1 MLILVYTGFLAGEIK
16 IHVKKTELSLT
27 FVLEY
32 SEVVLLRAGP
42 SFQYFVTDFQKIRE
56 IARYIHIYGCYSR
69 NDYPHQKNISRR
81 KYDDEL
87 RRFRDFVGDHNLDEH
102 QVGREKVVST
112 LTRPGYSL
120 ENYLAELYY
129 ARSLTAT
136 EISLYV
142 LIPLLIQQAGAL
154 SVTELMTRL
163 DLLGVSLESLSR
175 ATVSRQADAL
185 VKEGLLVRGGTE
197 NQFVY
202 SVPVSILDALSTEE
216 LEQLYVAVSFFCH
229 IIFPSIPG
237 EFLKNTMERY
247 FESRQLSPY
256 RLPLSMTFPYF
267 HHVLDDQLVWTL
279 LEAMDRSRAVTFRYG
294 RDQCASQNVTLE
306 PVRVMLDLT
315 YSRWYLVGKQAG
327 DRYLRTYRLDR
338 ITGLKVAEETFDMQ
352 ILEEQYFQEYE
363 TSWLS
368 VGRREK
374 PPVTVE
380 LLFRQRGESEHPFV
394 LRRVQ
399 RQARGG
405 VVTELT
411 DKEFLYTVTVNDPV
425 ELLPWIRSFNHHV
438 EVLPSQEHDLRER
451 WASERRRMLANYGVI
466 CEE

>member
-1 MLILVYTGFLAGEIK
+1 M
-16 IHVKKTELSLT
+16 
-27 FVLEY
+27 
-32 SEVVLLRAGP
+32 
-42 SFQYFVTDFQKIRE
+42 
-56 IARYIHIYGCYSR
+56 
-69 NDYPHQKNISRR
+69 
-81 KYDDEL
+81 
-87 RRFRDFVGDHNLDEH
+87 DEH
-102 QVGREKVVST
+102 RV
-112 LTRPGYSL
+112 
-120 ENYLAELYY
+120 
-129 ARSLTAT
+129 
-136 EISLYV
+136 
-142 LIPLLIQQAGAL
+142 
-154 SVTELMTRL
+154 
-163 DLLGVSLESLSR
+163 
-175 ATVSRQADAL
+175 
-185 VKEGLLVRGGTE
+185 
-197 NQFVY
+197 
-202 SVPVSILDALSTEE
+202 
-216 LEQLYVAVSFFCH
+216 
-229 IIFPSIPG
+229 
-237 EFLKNTMERY
+237 
-247 FESRQLSPY
+247 
-256 RLPLSMTFPYF
+256 
-267 HHVLDDQLVWTL
+267 
-279 LEAMDRSRAVTFRYG
+279 VTFRYG
-294 RDQCASQNVTLE
+294 QDQCASRNVTLE

-327 DRYLRTYRLDR
+327 DRYLCTYRLDR

-352 ILEEQYFQEYE
+352 ILEDQYLQEYE

-405 VVTELT
+405 VITEIT